1 MMVETRDHGRINI
14 SLLKNGDYVRTVS
27 SNFTWKYTK
36 MITFLHKDE
45 KIVSNF
51 YVLKMLNHSEPL
63 KLSAEHLIARFDLE
77 TKRQEFIYA
86 KDVKIGD
93 LLFSHLKNDHV
104 KVIDIS
110 VEAEKGAYAPL
121 TEDGTLFV
129 NNILVSCYA
138 NIQSHKLAHFSMQP
152 IIMTSKLFGNFFNF
166 APQIAQPNSQLTGKT
181 FWYSDFLINFLAN
194 LPTQISDLIY
204 TVKYTK
210 SNSRCTILLFSSFK
224 IMVIIKHKF

>member
-1 MMVETRDHGRINI
+1 MTYFLACFSEDMMVETRDHGRIKI
-14 SLLKNGDYVRTVS
+14 SSLKNGHYVKTLS
-27 SNFTWKYTK
+27 SNSTWKYTK

-51 YVLKMLNHSEPL
+51 YVLKMVNHSEPL
-63 KLSAEHLIARFDLE
+63 KLSAEHLIAKFDQE
-77 TKRQEFIYA
+77 TKQQEFIFA
-86 KDVKIGD
+86 KDIKVGD

-104 KVIDIS
+104 RVIDIS
-110 VEAEKGAYAPL
+110 TETEKGAYAPL

-138 NIQSHKLAHFSMQP
+138 NIQSHKLAHYSMQP

-166 APQIAQPNSQLTGKT
+166 APQIAPPNSQLTGKT
-181 FWYSDFLINFLAN
+181 FWYSDFLISLLAN

-204 TVKYTK
+204 TVK
-210 SNSRCTILLFSSFK
+210 L
-224 IMVIIKHKF
+224 